1 MPPAE
6 AVARSL
12 IEQII
17 TFAWLAAKPEERLV
31 EWVGW
36 LYTERIKSDNK
47 FKKWLRGQGRDG
59 DPLFSDDARTAAE
72 EASGGKALDLGSRAV
87 QADETWRPQITALGE
102 KGCSF
107 AEIYASAY
115 TSYSYST
122 HALAQ
127 PLLRYTGAHPD
138 GGVYIGPEGALGES
152 TPWGVGL
159 VVYLLGLLVSSRAV
173 GWPDSDE
180 VYKLLRSA

>member
-1 MPPAE
+1 MAPAE

-12 IEQII
+12 IEQVI

-36 LYTERIKSDNK
+36 LYAERIKSDNK
-47 FKKWLRGQGRDG
+47 FRTWLKEQGREA
-59 DPLFSDDARTAAE
+59 DPLFSDEARTAA
-72 EASGGKALDLGSRAV
+72 ADVAAGKALDLGSRAV
-87 QADETWRPQITALGE
+87 QADENWRSQVSELRE
-102 KGCSF
+102 KNCSF

-127 PLLRYTGAHPD
+127 PLLRYTGTHPD
-138 GGVYIGPEGALGES
+138 GGVYVGPESVRGES

-159 VVYLLGLLVSSRAV
+159 VVYLLGLLVSSRAL
-173 GWPDSDE
+173 GWPDAEE
-180 VYKLLRSA
+180 VYGLL